1 LNILNPLAKTYDKM
15 REDFLHYL
23 WRTRRFDLTDL
34 KTTKG
39 ETIEIQDF
47 GEHNHDAGP
56 DFLNSTI
63 RIGDMVWAGNV
74 EMHVKAS
81 EWTQHKHQ
89 TDKAYNNVILHVV
102 FEENE
107 PVFKENTEGPPTL
120 ELRGRIP
127 EGIAQKYWALMHNEH
142 WIPCQQQF
150 YTVSELTKTMWMERL
165 LVERLEDKTEA
176 IAASLNQN
184 KMDWE
189 ETFYQFIARSFGA
202 KVNAE
207 PMEWLAR
214 SLPHRILAKHK
225 NNLFQVESLIF
236 GQSGLLDKGF
246 EDEYPTLLSKEHTFL
261 SHKHQLTPIETVA
274 WKFSKLRPNNFPTIR
289 LAQLAS
295 LVHQSTHLFS
305 KVLESDSIENIK
317 ALFDVKISEYWH
329 THYTFDTPSVLRPK
343 TIGDD
348 AFNLILI
355 NTIIPF
361 LFYYGKMKKEEV
373 YKDRAFAFLEQ
384 LKPESNNITEGWQRL
399 GLEPKSAFNSQALI
413 QLKNKYCDKKRCLE
427 CAIGNGIVK

>member
-1 LNILNPLAKTYDKM
+1 M

-39 ETIEIQDF
+39 ETIDIQNF
-47 GEHNHDAGP
+47 GEHNHNAGP
-56 DFLNSTI
+56 DFLNATI
-63 RIGDMVWAGNV
+63 RIGDTTWAGNV

-81 EWTQHKHQ
+81 EWMQHKHQ
-89 TDKAYNNVILHVV
+89 NDKAYNNVILHVV

-120 ELRGRIP
+120 ELRERIP
-127 EGIAQKYWALMHNEH
+127 EGIAQKYWSLMHNEH

-150 YTVSELTKTMWMERL
+150 YTVSELTKTLWMERL
-165 LVERLEDKTEA
+165 LVERLEEKTEA
-176 IAASLNQN
+176 IAASLDRN

-236 GQSGLLDKGF
+236 GQSGLLEKGF
-246 EDEYPTLLSKEHTFL
+246 EDQYPTLLTKEHAFL

-295 LVHQSTHLFS
+295 LVHQSSHLFS
-305 KVLESDSIENIK
+305 KVLESHSIDNIK
-317 ALFDVKISEYWH
+317 ALFDVKISAYWDD
-329 THYTFDTPSVLRPK
+329 HYTFDTPSVLRPK

-348 AFNLILI
+348 ALNLIII
-355 NTIIPF
+355 NTIVPF
-361 LFYYGKMKKEEV
+361 LFYYGKMKKEET

-384 LKPESNNITEGWQRL
+384 LKPEPNNITEGWQRL
-399 GLEPKSAFNSQALI
+399 GLEPKSAYNSQALI

-427 CAIGNGIVK
+427 CSIGNAIVK

>member
-1 LNILNPLAKTYDKM
+1 M

-23 WRTRRFDLTDL
+23 WRTRRFNLNDL

-39 ETIEIQDF
+39 EAIEIQNF
-47 GEHNHDAGP
+47 GEHNSNAGP
-56 DFLNSTI
+56 DFLNATI
-63 RIGDMVWAGNV
+63 RIGNMIWAGNV

-81 EWTQHKHQ
+81 EWMQHGHQ
-89 TDKAYNNVILHVV
+89 NDKAYNNVILHVV

-107 PVFKENTEGPPTL
+107 SILKENTEGVATL
-120 ELRGRIP
+120 ELRERIP
-127 EGIAQKYWALMHNEH
+127 EGIAQKYWSLMHNEH

-150 YTVSELTKTMWMERL
+150 YTVSELTKTLWCERL

-176 IAASLNQN
+176 IATSLDQN

-236 GQSGLLDKGF
+236 GQSGLLEKGF
-246 EDEYPTLLSKEHTFL
+246 EDKYPTLLAKEHTFL

-274 WKFSKLRPNNFPTIR
+274 WKFSKLRPPNFPTIR
-289 LAQLAS
+289 LAQLAG
-295 LVHQSTHLFS
+295 LVHQSSHLFS
-305 KVLESDSIENIK
+305 RILESDSVENIK
-317 ALFDVKISEYWH
+317 KLFDVKISAYWH
-329 THYTFDTPSVLRPK
+329 DHYTFDTPSVLRPK

-348 AFNLILI
+348 ALNGIFI
-355 NTIIPF
+355 NTIVPF
-361 LFYYGKMKKEEV
+361 LFYYGKLKKEEAI
-373 YKDRAFAFLEQ
+373 KDRAFAFLEQ

-399 GLEPKSAFNSQALI
+399 GLEPTSAYNSQALI

-427 CAIGNGIVK
+427 CSIGNAIVK

>member
-1 LNILNPLAKTYDKM
+1 M

-23 WRTRRFDLTDL
+23 WRTRRFDLANL

-39 ETIEIQDF
+39 ESIDIQDF
-47 GEHNHDAGP
+47 GEHNPNAGP
-56 DFLNSTI
+56 DFLNATI
-63 RIGDMVWAGNV
+63 RIGDTTWAGNV

-81 EWTQHKHQ
+81 EWMQHGHQ
-89 TDKAYNNVILHVV
+89 NDKAYNNVILHVV
-102 FEENE
+102 FEEDKTILTQNMVAQH
-107 PVFKENTEGPPTL
+107 PDTIGTEGVATL
-120 ELRGRIP
+120 ELRERIP
-127 EGIAQKYWALMHNEH
+127 EGIAQKYWSLMHNEH

-150 YTVSELTKTMWMERL
+150 YTAPELTKTLWMERL
-165 LVERLEDKTEA
+165 LVERLEEKTEA
-176 IAASLNQN
+176 IAASLDRN

-214 SLPHRILAKHK
+214 SLPHRVLAKHK

-236 GQSGLLDKGF
+236 GQSGLLEKGF
-246 EDEYPTLLSKEHTFL
+246 EDQYPTLLTKEHAFL

-317 ALFDVKISEYWH
+317 SLFDVKISAYWH
-329 THYTFDTPSVLRPK
+329 DHYTFDTPSVLRPK

-348 AFNLILI
+348 ALNLIII
-355 NTIIPF
+355 NTIVPF
-361 LFYYGKMKKEEV
+361 LFYYGKLKKEETI
-373 YKDRAFAFLEQ
+373 KDRAFAFLEQ

-399 GLEPKSAFNSQALI
+399 GLEPKSAYNSQALI
-413 QLKNKYCDKKRCLE
+413 QLKNKYCDKKKCLQ
-427 CAIGNGIVK
+427 CAIGNAIVK

>member
-1 LNILNPLAKTYDKM
+1 M

-23 WRTRRFDLTDL
+23 WRTRRFDLTNL
-34 KTTKG
+34 KTTQG
-39 ETIEIQDF
+39 ETIDIQDF
-47 GEHNHDAGP
+47 GEHNPNAGP
-56 DFLNSTI
+56 DFLNATI
-63 RIGDMVWAGNV
+63 RIGDTIWAGNV

-81 EWTQHKHQ
+81 EWMQHKHQ
-89 TDKAYNNVILHVV
+89 NDKAYNNVILHVV

-120 ELRGRIP
+120 ELRERIP
-127 EGIAQKYWALMHNEH
+127 EGIAQKYWSLMHNEH

-150 YTVSELTKTMWMERL
+150 YTVSELTKTLWMERL
-165 LVERLEDKTEA
+165 LVERLEEKTEA
-176 IAASLNQN
+176 IAASLDRN

-214 SLPHRILAKHK
+214 SLPHRVLAKHK

-236 GQSGLLDKGF
+236 GQSGLLEKGF
-246 EDEYPTLLSKEHTFL
+246 EDQYPTLLTKEHAFL

-289 LAQLAS
+289 LAQLAG
-295 LVHQSTHLFS
+295 LVHQSSHLFS
-305 KVLESDSIENIK
+305 KVLESDSIEAIK
-317 ALFDVKISEYWH
+317 NLFDVKISAYWH
-329 THYTFDTPSVLRPK
+329 DHYTFDTPSVLRPK

-348 AFNLILI
+348 ALNLIII
-355 NTIIPF
+355 NTIVPF
-361 LFYYGKMKKEEV
+361 LFYYGKLKKEEI

-399 GLEPKSAFNSQALI
+399 GLEPKSAYNSQALI
-413 QLKNKYCDKKRCLE
+413 QLKNKYCDKKKCLQ
-427 CAIGNGIVK
+427 CAIGNAIVK

>member
-1 LNILNPLAKTYDKM
+1 M

-39 ETIEIQDF
+39 EAIDIQDF
-47 GEHNHDAGP
+47 GEHNHNAGP
-56 DFLNSTI
+56 DFLNATI
-63 RIGDMVWAGNV
+63 RIGNTTWAGNV

-81 EWTQHKHQ
+81 EWMQHKHQ

-107 PVFKENTEGPPTL
+107 PVFKENMAAQHPDTIGTEGIATL

-127 EGIAQKYWALMHNEH
+127 EGIAQKYWSLMHNEH

-150 YTVSELTKTMWMERL
+150 YTVSELTKTLWMERL
-165 LVERLEDKTEA
+165 LVERLEEKTEA

-214 SLPHRILAKHK
+214 SLPHRVLAKHK

-246 EDEYPTLLSKEHTFL
+246 EDNYPTLLTKEHAFL

-317 ALFDVKISEYWH
+317 ALFDVKISAYWH

-348 AFNLILI
+348 ALNLIII
-355 NTIIPF
+355 NTIVPF
-361 LFYYGKMKKEEV
+361 LFYYGKMKKEETF
-373 YKDRAFAFLEQ
+373 KDRAFAFLEQ

-399 GLEPKSAFNSQALI
+399 GLEPKSAHNSQALI
-413 QLKNKYCDKKRCLE
+413 QLKNKYCDKKKCLE
-427 CAIGNGIVK
+427 CAIGSAIVR

>member
-1 LNILNPLAKTYDKM
+1 M

-39 ETIEIQDF
+39 ETIDIQDF
-47 GEHNHDAGP
+47 GEHNHNAGP
-56 DFLNSTI
+56 DFLNATI

-89 TDKAYNNVILHVV
+89 NDKAYNNVILHVV
-102 FEENE
+102 FEED
-107 PVFKENTEGPPTL
+107 KTILTQNTEGVACL

-127 EGIAQKYWALMHNEH
+127 EGIAQKYWSLMHNEH

-165 LVERLEDKTEA
+165 LVERLEEKTEA
-176 IAASLNQN
+176 IATSLNQN

-214 SLPHRILAKHK
+214 SLPHRVLAKHK

-246 EDEYPTLLSKEHTFL
+246 EDEYPTLLTKEHAFL

-305 KVLESDSIENIK
+305 KVLESDSIEHIK
-317 ALFDVKISEYWH
+317 ALFDVKISDYWH

-361 LFYYGKMKKEEV
+361 LFYYGKLKKEEV

-384 LKPESNNITEGWQRL
+384 LKPESNNITEGWQLL

-427 CAIGNGIVK
+427 CAIGNAIVK

>member
-1 LNILNPLAKTYDKM
+1 M

-23 WRTRRFDLTDL
+23 WRTRRFNLDDL

-39 ETIEIQDF
+39 EAIDIQNF
-47 GEHNHDAGP
+47 GEHNPNAGP
-56 DFLNSTI
+56 DFLNATI
-63 RIGDMVWAGNV
+63 RIGDMIWAGNV

-81 EWTQHKHQ
+81 EWMQHGHQ
-89 TDKAYNNVILHVV
+89 NDKAYNNVILHVV

-107 PVFKENTEGPPTL
+107 PILKENTEGVATL
-120 ELRGRIP
+120 ELRERIP
-127 EGIAQKYWALMHNEH
+127 EGIAQKYWSLMHNEH

-150 YTVSELTKTMWMERL
+150 YTVSELTKTLWMERL
-165 LVERLEDKTEA
+165 LVERLEEKIEA
-176 IAASLNQN
+176 IATSLDQN

-214 SLPHRILAKHK
+214 SLPHRVLAKHK

-236 GQSGLLDKGF
+236 GQSGLLDKAF
-246 EDEYPTLLSKEHTFL
+246 EDQYPTLLAKEHAFL

-295 LVHQSTHLFS
+295 LVHQSSHLFS
-305 KVLESDSIENIK
+305 KILESDSVESIK
-317 ALFDVKISEYWH
+317 QLFDVKISSYWH
-329 THYTFDTPSVLRPK
+329 DHYTFDTPSVLRPK

-348 AFNLILI
+348 ALNLIII
-355 NTIIPF
+355 NTIVPF
-361 LFYYGKMKKEEV
+361 LFYYGKLKKEETF
-373 YKDRAFAFLEQ
+373 KDRAFAFLEQ
-384 LKPESNNITEGWQRL
+384 LKPESNNITDGWQRL
-399 GLEPKSAFNSQALI
+399 GLEPTSAYNSQALI

-427 CAIGNGIVK
+427 CAIGNAIVK

>member
-1 LNILNPLAKTYDKM
+1 M

-23 WRTRRFDLTDL
+23 WRTRRFNLENL

-39 ETIEIQDF
+39 EAIVIQNF
-47 GEHNHDAGP
+47 GEHNPNAGP
-56 DFLNSTI
+56 DFLNATI
-63 RIGDMVWAGNV
+63 RIGDMIWAGNV

-81 EWTQHKHQ
+81 EWMQHGHQ
-89 TDKAYNNVILHVV
+89 NDKAYNNVILHVV

-107 PVFKENTEGPPTL
+107 PILKENTEGVATL
-120 ELRGRIP
+120 ELRERIP
-127 EGIAQKYWALMHNEH
+127 EGIAQKYWSLMHNEH

-150 YTVSELTKTMWMERL
+150 YTVSELTKTLWMERL
-165 LVERLEDKTEA
+165 LVERLEEKIEA
-176 IAASLNQN
+176 IATSLDQN

-214 SLPHRILAKHK
+214 SLPHRVLAKHK

-246 EDEYPTLLSKEHTFL
+246 KDEYPTLLAKEHAFL

-274 WKFSKLRPNNFPTIR
+274 WKFSKLRPPNFPTIR

-295 LVHQSTHLFS
+295 LIHQSSHLFS
-305 KVLESDSIENIK
+305 KILERDSVEAIK
-317 ALFDVKISEYWH
+317 QLFDVKISSYWH
-329 THYTFDTPSVLRPK
+329 DHYTFDTPSVLRPK

-348 AFNLILI
+348 ALNLIII
-355 NTIIPF
+355 NTIVPF
-361 LFYYGKMKKEEV
+361 LFYYGKLKKEDTI
-373 YKDRAFAFLEQ
+373 KDRAFAFLEQ
-384 LKPESNNITEGWQRL
+384 LKPESNNITDGWQRL
-399 GLEPKSAFNSQALI
+399 GLEPQSAYNSQALI

-427 CAIGNGIVK
+427 CAIGNAIVK

>member
-1 LNILNPLAKTYDKM
+1 M

-39 ETIEIQDF
+39 ETINIQNF
-47 GEHNHDAGP
+47 GEHNHNAGP
-56 DFLNSTI
+56 DFLNATI
-63 RIGDMVWAGNV
+63 RIGDTTWAGNV

-81 EWTQHKHQ
+81 EWSQHKHQ
-89 TDKAYNNVILHVV
+89 NDKAYNNVILHVV

-107 PVFKENTEGPPTL
+107 HIFKENTEGVATL
-120 ELRGRIP
+120 ELRERIP
-127 EGIAQKYWALMHNEH
+127 EGIAQKYWSLMHNEH

-150 YTVSELTKTMWMERL
+150 YTVSELTKTLWMERL
-165 LVERLEDKTEA
+165 LVERLEEKTEA
-176 IAASLNQN
+176 IATSLYQN

-214 SLPHRILAKHK
+214 SLPHRVLAKHK

-246 EDEYPTLLSKEHTFL
+246 EDEYPTLLTKEHAFL

-317 ALFDVKISEYWH
+317 SLFDVKISAYWH

-348 AFNLILI
+348 ALNLIII
-355 NTIIPF
+355 NTIAPF
-361 LFYYGKMKKEEV
+361 LFYYGKLKKEETI
-373 YKDRAFAFLEQ
+373 KDRAFAFLEQ

-399 GLEPKSAFNSQALI
+399 GLEPKSAYNSQALI
-413 QLKNKYCDKKRCLE
+413 QLKTNIVIKKGAWNVRLV
-427 CAIGNGIVK
+427 IQL